1 MTRRIKTLAPQIQTR
16 AQADELLGEVRSLVI
31 EQAEIELTMEREI
44 QQIQETHAKRLDKIK
59 TALTAM
65 VEQLE
70 RWADENRTEFG
81 KLKSLEMTHGQIGWR
96 MSTPS
101 LGLLKKVTWKE
112 VLRRLMSMRFRR
124 FVRNKPEVAKDL
136 LLAYREKLE
145 ARGLL
150 EKIGVE
156 VVQEE
161 SFFAEPTVPETEAR
175 QEVAA

>member
-1 MTRRIKTLAPQIQTR
+1 
-16 AQADELLGEVRSLVI
+16 
-31 EQAEIELTMEREI
+31 
-44 QQIQETHAKRLDKIK
+44 
-59 TALTAM
+59 M

-136 LLAYREKLE
+136 ILAYREKLE

-150 EKIGVE
+150 AKIGVE

-175 QEVAA
+175 QEVAS